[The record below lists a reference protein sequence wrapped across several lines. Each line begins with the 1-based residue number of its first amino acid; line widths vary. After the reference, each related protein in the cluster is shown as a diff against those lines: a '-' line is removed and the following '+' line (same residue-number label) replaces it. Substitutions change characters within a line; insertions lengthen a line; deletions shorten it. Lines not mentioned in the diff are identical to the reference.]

1 MIARESNKAMSEKE
15 MEIVDTTDLANTSNV
30 EGALKV
36 ASACHS
42 VKEPNSRTLAKNDIR
57 YWKKRIFK
65 TRSGFSGEE
74 SPHYSVRIK
83 HGGKRRAVS
92 LETGNADA
100 AATKA
105 RDFYLDVLKIGLP
118 AAVEKIRPSSSA
130 PNRVATIGEW
140 IVAAQG
146 VSDASKTT
154 VAQYAGALR
163 LIAGQILAVAKS
175 KKRFAPGKKGGA
187 TAYRKMI
194 DVASLEIFDPQA
206 VQKWR
211 LNYVAQA
218 KNPAQEQS
226 RMTSSNSLIKQAR
239 CLFGEKITRFLPNLQ
254 LPDPLPLAKCEFY
267 PRQSTRYFSRID
279 PKDLLQKAYAE
290 LSQQQPA
297 AFLAMLLALSAGLR
311 KGEIDTLSW
320 HQVDLDQALIRIE
333 NTATASLK
341 TVDSRDEVPIDL
353 GMISVLRGFKAKAT
367 GIFVI
372 ESPNEESGPKA
383 WGRQYRAERV
393 FQKLYKWLR
402 SNGVSARKPLH
413 ELRKELGAMV
423 TTEHGIYAAS
433 QILRHSDVATTSRHY
448 ADQKT
453 RPTISMGEWLDPANV
468 IKMPKPEPVPTK
480 KAGKV
485 RRPRRVRGAA

>member
-1 MIARESNKAMSEKE
+1 
-15 MEIVDTTDLANTSNV
+15 
-30 EGALKV
+30 
-36 ASACHS
+36 
-42 VKEPNSRTLAKNDIR
+42 
-57 YWKKRIFK
+57 
-65 TRSGFSGEE
+65 
-74 SPHYSVRIK
+74 
-83 HGGKRRAVS
+83 
-92 LETGNADA
+92 
-100 AATKA
+100 
-105 RDFYLDVLKIGLP
+105 
-118 AAVEKIRPSSSA
+118 
-130 PNRVATIGEW
+130 
-140 IVAAQG
+140 
-146 VSDASKTT
+146 
-154 VAQYAGALR
+154 
-163 LIAGQILAVAKS
+163 
-175 KKRFAPGKKGGA
+175 
-187 TAYRKMI
+187 
-194 DVASLEIFDPQA
+194 
-206 VQKWR
+206 
-211 LNYVAQA
+211 
-218 KNPAQEQS
+218 
-226 RMTSSNSLIKQAR
+226 
-239 CLFGEKITRFLPNLQ
+239 
-254 LPDPLPLAKCEFY
+254 
-267 PRQSTRYFSRID
+267 
-279 PKDLLQKAYAE
+279 LLQKAYAE